1 MTLILAFPA
10 QDGAALLADTR
21 KWLPNGGY
29 VDAHQKLIRCW
40 DGLVTGC
47 GSGDLLDFVAEHSA
61 RRLGIEVL
69 MLIHRTTAIAR
80 EGDYA
85 EWTLSVER
93 RSASDPVGKKG
104 VGFQVFDGH
113 RLRPDS
119 WVPGNMPRGLSERL
133 DERVSCAIKALLA
146 EPLSL
151 GEIRPLAV
159 ELYRE
164 VYCSGLVSPQ
174 FDLGTHRPG
183 GQITIERIEV

>member
-40 DGLVTGC
+40 DGLVTGS

-69 MLIHRTTAIAR
+69 MLIDPTTAIAC

-93 RSASDPVGKKG
+93 RSASDPMGKKG

-119 WVPGNMPRGLSERL
+119 WVPGNVPVIYQNDWSTLELRNQSAPGRAVVPRG
-133 DERVSCAIKALLA
+133 DPASC
-146 EPLSL
+146 
-151 GEIRPLAV
+151 R
-159 ELYRE
+159 R
-164 VYCSGLVSPQ
+164 
-174 FDLGTHRPG
+174 
-183 GQITIERIEV
+183 TIS